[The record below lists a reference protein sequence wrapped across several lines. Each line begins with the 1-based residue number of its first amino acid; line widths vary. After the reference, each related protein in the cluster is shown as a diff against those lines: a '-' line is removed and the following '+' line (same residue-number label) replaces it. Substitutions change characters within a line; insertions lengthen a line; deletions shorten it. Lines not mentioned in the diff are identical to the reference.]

1 MWLLHRLAPDF
12 KTIADFRRDNGA
24 AIVGVCRAFVL
35 FCRDQGLFTARL
47 MALDGSKF
55 RAAASAKRVMG
66 RREIAEETAHLDRRI
81 AEYLTGLDENDADEP
96 DEASSAT
103 AAALAALRARRAEL
117 DHLVAKLDSEE
128 RTTLV
133 EGELDARPMG
143 IGKGPKPPSY
153 NLQTAV
159 DVDTGLIVHHEV
171 TSEPN
176 DTRQLYPMAKATK
189 DTLGISNLTVVA
201 DAGYSS
207 GTAAAA
213 CEADG
218 ITACVPTNRSIHSQG
233 DGTLFGRSAFVYQ
246 PEADTYMCPAG
257 HVLARKQEVM
267 RRDRL
272 IVYAA
277 RDCAGCSLKPRCTTA
292 ERRFVSRHLHED
304 ALERMNARFQADP
317 SLIRQRRC
325 ASEHPFGT
333 IKRMTAGGRFLT
345 RGLKKTRAEAALSV
359 LAYNL
364 IRAINLIGAATLC
377 AKLA

>member
-1 MWLLHRLAPDF
+1 MKVP
-12 KTIADFRRDNGA
+12 
-24 AIVGVCRAFVL
+24 
-35 FCRDQGLFTARL
+35 
-47 MALDGSKF
+47 
-55 RAAASAKRVMG
+55 
-66 RREIAEETAHLDRRI
+66 
-81 AEYLTGLDENDADEP
+81 
-96 DEASSAT
+96 SAT
-103 AAALAALRARRAEL
+103 AAALEALRARRVEL
-117 DHLVAKLDSEE
+117 DQLAAKLDCEE
-128 RTTLV
+128 RNTLV

-189 DTLGISNLTVVA
+189 DTLGVSNLTVVA

-207 GTAAAA
+207 GTTAAA

-246 PEADTYMCPAG
+246 PEADTYICPAG

-272 IVYAA
+272 ILYAA

-304 ALERMNARFQADP
+304 ALERMNARFHADP

-345 RGLKKTRAEAALSV
+345 RGLRKVSGEAALSV
-359 LAYNL
+359 LAYNI
-364 IRAINLIGAATLC
+364 IRAVNLIGAATLK